1 MTTTT
6 KWYEMFED
14 FNLEYEQTEKEV
26 YGICWMQPDCDMEEL
41 RNKFEY
47 LDDLDG
53 DDAMEEIMNFNPDE
67 WDEYTDYVEYKRQLI
82 GGNNWLTDLRQAH
95 VLSLLD
101 KDLQSWTAYDKD
113 ICRLFTS
120 YMGNKYEDYELEESD
135 MILLSRKYLD
145 IKAPRA

>member
-14 FNLEYEQTEKEV
+14 FNLEHEQTEKEFF
-26 YGICWMQPDCDMEEL
+26 GICWMQPDCDMEEL

-47 LDDLDG
+47 LDDLDC
-53 DDAMEEIMNFNPDE
+53 DAMEEIINFNPDE

-113 ICRLFTS
+113 LYRLFTS
-120 YMGNKYEDYELEESD
+120 YVGNKYEDYELSESD